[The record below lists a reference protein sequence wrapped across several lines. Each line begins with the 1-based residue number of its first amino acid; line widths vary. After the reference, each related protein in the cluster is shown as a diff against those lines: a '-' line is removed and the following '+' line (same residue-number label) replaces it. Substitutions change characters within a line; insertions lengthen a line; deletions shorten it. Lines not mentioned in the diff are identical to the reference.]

1 MIAQIPQVLQP
12 REKMLRWGA
21 STLSDAELLAILLG
35 TGVGNRNVLQLSQD
49 LIDAHD
55 GLGNLLRTPPSELSG
70 FQGMGG
76 AAKRCRVNAVL
87 ELARRACADRLNRSD
102 VMNSPELVQ
111 QHLQLQLGHLPHEVF
126 AIMYLDAQH
135 HLIELNEM
143 FRGTLTQTSV
153 YPREVVKR
161 ALELCASAVI
171 LAHNHPSGHVQPSR
185 ADRELTQTLKS
196 ALRLIDVLVL
206 DHCIVSPGRSYSMAN
221 EGLL

>member
-1 MIAQIPQVLQP
+1 
-12 REKMLRWGA
+12 MLRWGA
-21 STLSDAELLAILLG
+21 SSLSDAELLAILLG
-35 TGVGNRNVLQLSQD
+35 TGFSERNVLQLSQD

-55 GLGNLLRTPPSELSG
+55 GLGNLLRTHPSKLSG
-70 FQGMGG
+70 FAGMGG
-76 AAKRCRVNAVL
+76 AAKRCRIHAVL
-87 ELARRACADRLNRSD
+87 ELSRRACADQLNRSN

-111 QHLQLQLGHLPHEVF
+111 QHLQLQLSHLPHEVF

-185 ADRELTQTLKS
+185 ADRELTQTLKT

-206 DHCIVSPGRSYSMAN
+206 DHCIVSPGRSYSMAK